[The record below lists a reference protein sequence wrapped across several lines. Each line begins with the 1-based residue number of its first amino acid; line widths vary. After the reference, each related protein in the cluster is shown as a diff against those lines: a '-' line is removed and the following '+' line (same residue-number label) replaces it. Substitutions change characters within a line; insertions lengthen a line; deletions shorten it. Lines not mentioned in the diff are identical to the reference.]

1 MRKALLA
8 ALAFALISLPALAAQ
23 GLDAFLD
30 HVNVEARA
38 DMNVFAARVSAQ
50 FGVPEAQV
58 RIVLGKVSQPADA
71 FMVFQIGQ
79 MAHRDADSVLRVYGS
94 HRGRGWGVIAQ
105 EMGIKPGSA
114 EFKALKRGDLHFG
127 DHQQLEI
134 ERPGPGRGH
143 SKGRD

>member
-1 MRKALLA
+1 MRRVLLA
-8 ALAFALISLPALAAQ
+8 ALASVLISLPAVAAQ

-30 HVNVEARA
+30 HVNVEAHA
-38 DMNVFAARVSAQ
+38 DINVFAARLSAQ

-58 RIVLGKVSQPADA
+58 RIVLGKVRQPADA

-79 MAHRDADSVLRVYGS
+79 MAHRDADSVLRVYES

-114 EFKALKRGDLHFG
+114 EFKALKRGELHFG
-127 DHQQLEI
+127 DHEHQQI

-143 SKGRD
+143 GRGRD